1 MGIATDLI
9 TVMLAA
15 LLGAIIARALKQP
28 YILGYILGGMLVGP
42 YTAGPTV
49 SGDGQQN
56 IELLSNIGV
65 ALLLFALG
73 LDFSLKKLKPV
84 RVIALLGTPV
94 QVGLT
99 MLCGWGIGYYLLQWS
114 SIQAVWLGAFM
125 AFSNT
130 MMILKTL
137 ENRGQMGTYL
147 SAIVVG
153 ILIMQDICTI
163 PLLVVLPT
171 LSMAGEGIM
180 PIVWALGKGAVFL
193 VSMFVLGTRLIPWI
207 LSIVA
212 SAQSRELFML
222 ASSTIGLGVGYTTFL
237 LGLSFPFGAFV
248 AGVLISE
255 SDYARQALGDI
266 APMRDLFCMLFF
278 ASIGMLINFGFI
290 LHNIIPV
297 IKLTVAIILVKGI
310 IFWLMATVL
319 KIRQQKAL
327 TLGFG
332 MFSIGELSFLLASI
346 AEEAQVITEQQS
358 SLMLAA
364 AILTMLLTPLGFK
377 ISPVVFRLFR
387 KVFRLEVVEAESYI
401 SDGKKDHVIIIGAG
415 RVGFAIASILTEF
428 LIPFIM
434 VEYNLPAFLAA
445 KKKGFPVIF
454 GDAAVPEVY
463 DSADPEAAQLT
474 IITAPATTGCFP
486 LIGTIRSR
494 YEKMEII
501 ASVSSD
507 DQVEQLKQ
515 CGIDVMINPA
525 LEASLEMTRLAL
537 EHFDIENKNIGSM
550 LSAYRIKQYTAG
562 QISPQFTEGE
572 KGEVL

>member
-49 SGDGQQN
+49 SGDGQHN

-73 LDFSLKKLKPV
+73 LDFTLKKLKPV
-84 RVIALLGTPV
+84 RVIALIGTPT
-94 QVGLT
+94 QVALT
-99 MLCGWGIGYYLLQWS
+99 MAAGWGIAYYVLEWT
-114 SIQAVWLGAFM
+114 SIQAVWFGAFM

-137 ENRGQMGTYL
+137 ENRGQMGTYI
-147 SAIVVG
+147 SAIMVG

-163 PLLVVLPT
+163 PLLVILPT
-171 LSMAGEGIM
+171 LSMVGEGLL
-180 PIVWALGKGAVFL
+180 PVAWALGKGALFL
-193 VSMFVLGTRLIPWI
+193 VAMFVLGTRLIPWV

-222 ASSTIGLGVGYTTFL
+222 ACSTIGLGVGYATFL

-290 LHNIIPV
+290 IENIIPV
-297 IKLTVAIILVKGI
+297 LELTVAIILVKGF
-310 IFWLMATVL
+310 IFWLVATIL
-319 KIRQQKAL
+319 RIRQQKAL
-327 TLGFG
+327 MIGFG
-332 MFSIGELSFLLASI
+332 MYSIGELSFLLASI
-346 AEEAQVITEQQS
+346 AEESQIITDKQY
-358 SLMLAA
+358 SLILAA
-364 AILTMLLTPLGFK
+364 AILTMLLTPLTFK
-377 ISPVVFRLFR
+377 IAPLAY
-387 KVFRLEVVEAESYI
+387 KLCKKAFRLENIETESYQA
-401 SDGKKDHVIIIGAG
+401 SGRKDHVIIVGSG
-415 RVGFAIASILTEF
+415 RVGVAIASILTEF
-428 LIPFIM
+428 LIPFVMI
-434 VEYNLPAFLAA
+434 EYNLPAFLAA
-445 KKKGFPVIF
+445 KQKGYPIIF
-454 GDAAVPEVY
+454 GDAAVQEVY
-463 DSADPEAAQLT
+463 DTADPADAQLT
-474 IITAPATTGCFP
+474 LVTAPATTGCFP
-486 LIGTIRSR
+486 LIQNIRSR
-494 YEKMEII
+494 YSNMKII
-501 ASVSSD
+501 ASVNSD
-507 DQVEQLKQ
+507 DQIEQLKA
-515 CGIDVMINPA
+515 CGVDVMINPI

-537 EHFDIENKNIGSM
+537 EHFDVEDRNIGSM
-550 LSAYRIKQYTAG
+550 LSAYRIKQYTSG
-562 QISPQFTEGE
+562 QLLPQIDETEGNSS
-572 KGEVL
+572 

>member
-84 RVIALLGTPV
+84 RVIALLGTPL

-99 MLCGWGIGYYLLQWS
+99 MLCGWGIGYYLLEWS
-114 SIQAVWLGAFM
+114 SLQAVWFGAFM

-171 LSMAGEGIM
+171 LSMVGEGFM

-193 VSMFVLGTRLIPWI
+193 VGMFVLGTRLIPWI

-297 IKLTVAIILVKGI
+297 VKLTVAIILVKGI
-310 IFWLMATVL
+310 IFWLVATVL
-319 KIRQQKAL
+319 RIRQQKAL
-327 TLGFG
+327 TLGLG

-377 ISPVVFRLFR
+377 MSPVAFKLFR

-401 SDGKKDHVIIIGAG
+401 SDGKRDHVIIVGAG

-428 LIPFIM
+428 LIPFVMI
-434 VEYNLPAFLAA
+434 EYNLPAFLAA

-463 DSADPEAAQLT
+463 DSADPQAAQLT

-494 YEKMEII
+494 YDNMEII

-537 EHFDIENKNIGSM
+537 EHFDIEDKNIGSM
-550 LSAYRIKQYTAG
+550 LSAYRVKQYTAG
-562 QISPQFTEGE
+562 QISPQFSEEETR
-572 KGEVL
+572 

>member
-84 RVIALLGTPV
+84 RVIALLGTPL

-114 SIQAVWLGAFM
+114 SLQAVWLGAFM

-171 LSMAGEGIM
+171 LSMVGEGLM

-193 VSMFVLGTRLIPWI
+193 VAMFVLGTRLIPWI

-297 IKLTVAIILVKGI
+297 VKLTVAIILVKGI
-310 IFWLMATVL
+310 IFWLVATVL
-319 KIRQQKAL
+319 RIRQQKAL
-327 TLGFG
+327 TLGLG

-377 ISPVVFRLFR
+377 MSPVVFKLFR

-401 SDGKKDHVIIIGAG
+401 SDGKRDHVIIVGAG

-434 VEYNLPAFLAA
+434 IEYNLPAFLAA

-463 DSADPEAAQLT
+463 DSADPQTAQLT

-494 YEKMEII
+494 YDKMEII

-537 EHFDIENKNIGSM
+537 EHFDIEDKNIGSM
-550 LSAYRIKQYTAG
+550 LSAYRVKQYTAG
-562 QISPQFTEGE
+562 QISQQFSEE
-572 KGEVL
+572 ESR